1 MEIKHAP
8 KEKKRL
14 IQYQNLNLHVLSLKR
29 TNFLPYPF
37 SYGFSLY
44 FATEPSYMSW
54 KIHRDVVCTC
64 VCVYVCVDMWMGS
77 WLHVYIW
84 TDGWMHACMHA
95 VCYLHM
101 LLWPVEF
108 MLQSIHRV
116 CTPTG
121 NPKPS
126 SWMPKYS
133 RGWGEQWSRQRFIR
147 WAPTASSTSCC
158 WYTAIGEQCQVLV
171 YPCSFFSC
179 RCLWSGFLLNWHKDF
194 IWRDNLEGYINLH
207 LLGIEAL

>member
-1 MEIKHAP
+1 M
-8 KEKKRL
+8 
-14 IQYQNLNLHVLSLKR
+14 YV
-29 TNFLPYPF
+29 T
-37 SYGFSLY
+37 
-44 FATEPSYMSW
+44 YMNMCMCARACVCVRARACMRAW
-54 KIHRDVVCTC
+54 VHMHMFIHRSVLCTC
-64 VCVYVCVDMWMGS
+64 VCVCVHAYVNGFLAPCVWM
-77 WLHVYIW
+77 
-84 TDGWMHACMHA
+84 DGWMDVCMHA

-126 SWMPKYS
+126 SCMPKYS
-133 RGWGEQWSRQRFIR
+133 RGWGEQWSRQWFIR
-147 WAPTASSTSCC
+147 WAPTASSTSYC
-158 WYTAIGEQCQVLV
+158 WYTATGEQCQVLV

-179 RCLWSGFLLNWHKDF
+179 SCSWSGFLLYWRKDF
-194 IWRDNLEGYINLH
+194 IWIDNLEGYINLH